1 LSAQAIGNAVFSASG
16 ARNSFRFRQFAWVTL
31 AWNLLVIVWGAFVRA
46 SGSGA
51 GCGAHWPTC
60 NGDVVP
66 QSPGVK
72 TLIEFTHRAMSGLAL
87 VGVLVLVWW
96 AWRAFPQG
104 HRVRKAAAASVVLM
118 LTEALLGAGLVLF
131 QYVAGNVS
139 VGRAIY
145 LSAHM
150 VNTLL
155 LIAAIALAAWWSRE
169 ESRPPRSGVGWLL
182 GAALTTAVA
191 IAVTGV
197 IAALGDTLFPA
208 SSLAQGMAADVAP
221 AANFL
226 VRLRVLHPLL
236 AACGGIYFVIAALI
250 AALNGRD
257 QVIRKIGF
265 ALVGAVLS
273 QVVLGVVNL
282 ALLAPVW
289 MQLTHLFAADIVWI
303 FLVILSAENA
313 AAAAS

>member
-1 LSAQAIGNAVFSASG
+1 M
-16 ARNSFRFRQFAWVTL
+16 
-31 AWNLLVIVWGAFVRA
+31 IVWGALVRA

-66 QSPGVK
+66 QAPGLK
-72 TLIEFTHRAMSGLAL
+72 TIIEFTHRMMSGVAL
-87 VGVLVLVWW
+87 IGVLVLVWW
-96 AWRAFPQG
+96 AWKAFPRG
-104 HRVRKAAAASVVLM
+104 HRVRKAAAASLILM

-155 LIAAIALAAWWSRE
+155 LVAAITLTAWWSRE
-169 ESRPPRSGVGWLL
+169 GSRPPVSGVGWLMAVGL
-182 GAALTTAVA
+182 GAGLV
-191 IAVTGV
+191 IAMSGV

-208 SSLAQGMAADVAP
+208 TSLVQGMASDFSP

-226 VRLRVLHPLL
+226 VRLRVFHPVL
-236 AACGGIYFVIAALI
+236 AVLGGIYFVTVALMAGLGRKDALI
-250 AALNGRD
+250 RKVAYLVSGLVLL
-257 QVIRKIGF
+257 QV
-265 ALVGAVLS
+265 A
-273 QVVLGVVNL
+273 LGVVNL
-282 ALLAPVW
+282 ILLAPVW
-289 MQLTHLFAADIVWI
+289 MQLTHLFSADLVWVC
-303 FLVILSAENA
+303 FVILTADTMA
-313 AAAAS
+313 VRDI

>member
-1 LSAQAIGNAVFSASG
+1 LSAHAIGNAALPAS
-16 ARNSFRFRQFAWVTL
+16 RLRDNSRFRQFAWITL

-66 QSPGVK
+66 QAPGVK

-87 VGVLVLVWW
+87 VGVVVVVWW
-96 AWRAFPQG
+96 AWKAFPRG
-104 HRVRKAAAASVVLM
+104 HRVRKAAAASVLLM

-155 LIAAIALAAWWSRE
+155 LAAAITLTAWWSRE
-169 ESRPPRSGVGWLL
+169 ESRTPRSGVGWLL
-182 GAALTTAVA
+182 GAALTAAVA

-226 VRLRVLHPLL
+226 VRLRVLHPVL
-236 AACGGIYFVIAALI
+236 AASGGIYFVIAALI
-250 AALNGRD
+250 VALNSGDRL
-257 QVIRKIGF
+257 VRKIGF
-265 ALVGAVLS
+265 GLVGVVS
-273 QVVLGVVNL
+273 VQVVLGVVNL

-289 MQLTHLFAADIVWI
+289 TQLTHLFAGDMVWI
-303 FLVILSAENA
+303 LLVILAAET
-313 AAAAS
+313 ASY

>member
-1 LSAQAIGNAVFSASG
+1 M
-16 ARNSFRFRQFAWVTL
+16 L

-66 QSPGVK
+66 QAPGIK

-87 VGVLVLVWW
+87 VGVVVLAWW
-96 AWRAFPQG
+96 AWKAFPRA

-155 LIAAIALAAWWSRE
+155 LAAAITLAAWWSRE
-169 ESRPPRSGVGWLL
+169 ESRAPRSGAAGLLGTGWLL
-182 GAALTTAVA
+182 GAGLTAAVV

-197 IAALGDTLFPA
+197 IAALGVTLFPA
-208 SSLAQGMAADVAP
+208 SSLAQGMAADIAP

-226 VRLRVLHPLL
+226 VRLRVLHPVL
-236 AACGGIYFVIAALI
+236 AACGGIYFAVAALVV
-250 AALNGRD
+250 ALNSGDR
-257 QVIRKIGF
+257 VMRKVGF
-265 ALVGAVLS
+265 GLVAAVLI
-273 QVVLGVVNL
+273 QVALGVVNL

-289 MQLTHLFAADIVWI
+289 TQLTHLFVADVVWI
-303 FLVILSAENA
+303 LLVILSAENA
-313 AAAAS
+313 AAVPN